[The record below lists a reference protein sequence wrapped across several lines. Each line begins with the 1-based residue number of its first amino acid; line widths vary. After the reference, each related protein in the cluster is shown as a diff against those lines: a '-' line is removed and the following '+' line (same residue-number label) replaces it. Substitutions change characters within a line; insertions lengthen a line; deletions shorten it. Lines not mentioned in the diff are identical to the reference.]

1 VERGLPEQNNS
12 EMDLFLLNV
21 TSPLLEDFDKDV
33 ISSGEETSE
42 STPPKKQKKQ
52 RIKLTKR
59 KKNRKRINTEK
70 KEKRTRK
77 KKIPNDEER
86 KKDNLMRVKTREQ
99 EKRAL
104 YEIHRKLFEY
114 GFFASGEIAKRNI
127 KFDRDFDSYRKVDG
141 KQEQIIPILEKPEGS
156 IIKQFSVESDNN
168 SEGLS
173 PELTSYDSGSVE
185 DEDDS
190 PLVLPEFDPD
200 SEEESFNVDDFIIND
215 SCSS

>member
-1 VERGLPEQNNS
+1 MERGLPEQNNS
-12 EMDLFLLNV
+12 EMDIFLLNV

-33 ISSGEETSE
+33 ISFGEETSE

-86 KKDNLMRVKTREQ
+86 KKDNLMKVRSREQ
-99 EKRAL
+99 EKKSL
-104 YEIHRKLFEY
+104 YFVHKKLFEY
-114 GFFASGEIAKRNI
+114 GFLLRREAVKRNV
-127 KFDRDFDSYRKVDG
+127 KFDRNFDSHRKEVDG

-185 DEDDS
+185 DDS